1 MNITSVRPIAVA
13 TFVAAALAAVPATA
27 AAGDGDAK
35 PMSAAQAY
43 ALTCGHL
50 GVPCSPP
57 HARHRARARHARGAR
72 HGRRHRQTGGLRR

>member
-1 MNITSVRPIAVA
+1 MNTNTRHTI
-13 TFVAAALAAVPATA
+13 AAALAAAAFAIVPATA

-35 PMSAAQAY
+35 PMSSAESY

-57 HARHRARARHARGAR
+57 HARHHARSRHARGAR
-72 HGRRHRQTGGLRR
+72 HHRRQR